1 MLLQDKSNRLVPY
14 LLACVCLL
22 AMLSVFLVNTAPLF
36 YFDTFTYFEQ
46 GTSILKMIVP
56 DTWLIELLPAPDAVG
71 SGTAGGAGSGVE
83 TVNGSRS
90 ALFALVL
97 AIFFQTHLLWAFPF
111 LAALYIA
118 ATLWLLIRVAT
129 RQIDHAYPAWVL
141 IGLPLLA
148 SSVGSLP
155 FYISYLMPDILAPG
169 LIVIAATLFAFGPQM
184 RRAEIV
190 GAAVL
195 GLIAVLSHPSH
206 LLIAGVLFG
215 VFGFAALTTRR
226 RGRWI
231 VVLVLAALVTLGGAE
246 RLLFRSAVK
255 NIAKSEVTYFP
266 FLTARMIADGPGLR
280 YLERHCP
287 DPAITTCILFAAL
300 SKSDDPMRLTAT
312 HIVFEL
318 TPRLGSFRLMSQ
330 DDQKRVVEDQLNFVA
345 AAVLDDPLGVVG
357 GLLKNTVA
365 QARLD
370 SIQMTIP
377 QPQQIAVAAARFP
390 EAGLFEGRLI
400 LDQGWIPAVER
411 FHHVI
416 NLVSLAIVLTLL
428 VWPDRVATQIKLLA
442 LAILLGILANAFVC
456 GAVSQPADR
465 YGARVI
471 WLLPMLASLLIL
483 FAWPRS
489 RTQRHVP

>member
-1 MLLQDKSNRLVPY
+1 
-14 LLACVCLL
+14 
-22 AMLSVFLVNTAPLF
+22 
-36 YFDTFTYFEQ
+36 
-46 GTSILKMIVP
+46 
-56 DTWLIELLPAPDAVG
+56 
-71 SGTAGGAGSGVE
+71 
-83 TVNGSRS
+83 
-90 ALFALVL
+90 
-97 AIFFQTHLLWAFPF
+97 
-111 LAALYIA
+111 
-118 ATLWLLIRVAT
+118 
-129 RQIDHAYPAWVL
+129 
-141 IGLPLLA
+141 
-148 SSVGSLP
+148 
-155 FYISYLMPDILAPG
+155 
-169 LIVIAATLFAFGPQM
+169 
-184 RRAEIV
+184 
-190 GAAVL
+190 
-195 GLIAVLSHPSH
+195 
-206 LLIAGVLFG
+206 
-215 VFGFAALTTRR
+215 
-226 RGRWI
+226 
-231 VVLVLAALVTLGGAE
+231 
-246 RLLFRSAVK
+246 
-255 NIAKSEVTYFP
+255 
-266 FLTARMIADGPGLR
+266 
-280 YLERHCP
+280 
-287 DPAITTCILFAAL
+287 
-300 SKSDDPMRLTAT
+300 MRLTAT

-390 EAGLFEGRLI
+390 QAGLFEGRLI

-483 FAWPRS
+483 FAWPSS